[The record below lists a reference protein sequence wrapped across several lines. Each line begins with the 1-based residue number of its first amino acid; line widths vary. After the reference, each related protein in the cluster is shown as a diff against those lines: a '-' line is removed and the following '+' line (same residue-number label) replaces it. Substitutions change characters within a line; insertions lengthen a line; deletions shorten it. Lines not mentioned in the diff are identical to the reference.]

1 MIDLRSDTV
10 TKPTPVMRKAMA
22 MAEVGDDVYG
32 EDPTVNLLQERAAE
46 NFGKEAALFVP
57 TGSMGNQIAVKL
69 HTKQGDEIIVEER
82 GHIFNW
88 EMGTPA
94 IVSGVMIRTVRA
106 ANDSGMLTW
115 TEIESA
121 IHINQPY
128 YACPTGLICLENTHN
143 FGGGSVMSAA
153 QTDEICA
160 NAHKLNL
167 PVHLDGARIFNSAVA
182 QNETVANLTKS
193 VDSVQFCLSKG
204 LGAPIGSMLLG
215 TKDFI
220 NEARIWRKRF
230 GGGMRQAGILA
241 AAGLIA
247 LEESPKRLHIDH
259 ENARKLAKGVAN
271 LKGVSIDAEKV
282 VTNIVIFDV
291 SETGKTSAEICE
303 KLKKDDIH
311 AIPFGKAI
319 RMVTHCDVSREDIEK
334 TLNYSFKDTSLL
346 LRAFTHRSFNASSH
360 KCDYERLEFLGDA
373 VLGLS
378 LNPSGRCS
386 KAPTSTCFHRQR
398 PPPSLCRC

>member
-10 TKPTPVMRKAMA
+10 TRPTPAMRKAMTE
-22 MAEVGDDVYG
+22 AEVGDDVYG

-46 NFGKEAALFVP
+46 IFSKEAALFVP

-69 HTKQGDEIIVEER
+69 HTKLGDEIIVEER

-94 IVSGVMIRTVRA
+94 IVAGVTIRTVRA
-106 ANDSGMLTW
+106 ANDNGMLTW
-115 TEIESA
+115 AEIESA
-121 IHINQPY
+121 LHVNQPY

-143 FGGGSVMSAA
+143 FGGGSVMSADE
-153 QTDEICA
+153 TSEICR
-160 NAHKLNL
+160 NAHQINL

-182 QNETVANLTKS
+182 QNESVANLTKD

-215 TKDFI
+215 KKDFI
-220 NEARIWRKRF
+220 AEAKVWRKRF
-230 GGGMRQAGILA
+230 GGGMRQVGILA

-247 LEESPKRLHIDH
+247 LTESPKVLHFDHNNAKRLA
-259 ENARKLAKGVAN
+259 EGVAN
-271 LKGVSIDAEKV
+271 IKGIKIDAEKV
-282 VTNIVIFDV
+282 QTNIVIFDV

-303 KLKKDDIH
+303 GLKKENIL

-319 RMVTHCDVSREDIEK
+319 RMVTHYDVSHDDIET
-334 TLNYSFKDTSLL
+334 TLSEIEKIL
-346 LRAFTHRSFNASSH
+346 
-360 KCDYERLEFLGDA
+360 K
-373 VLGLS
+373 
-378 LNPSGRCS
+378 
-386 KAPTSTCFHRQR
+386 
-398 PPPSLCRC
+398 